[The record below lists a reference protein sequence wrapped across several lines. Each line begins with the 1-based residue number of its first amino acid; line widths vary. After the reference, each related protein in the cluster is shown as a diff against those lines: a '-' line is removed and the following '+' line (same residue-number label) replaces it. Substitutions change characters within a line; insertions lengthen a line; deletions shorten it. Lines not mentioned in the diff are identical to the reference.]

1 MKGITMFNDIA
12 NPFGAAAYDPAAAQT
27 PVATLYYK
35 GRRLET
41 SRARLARAPKPLS
54 HTVKN
59 FLLNYN
65 G

>member
-1 MKGITMFNDIA
+1 MFNDIA
-12 NPFGAAAYDPAAAQT
+12 NPFGVDAYSPAAAQT
-27 PVATLYYK
+27 PVTSVYYK
-35 GRRLET
+35 RMKLVAD
-41 SRARLARAPKPLS
+41 SAKLARAPKPLS

>member
-1 MKGITMFNDIA
+1 MKGTTMFNDIA
-12 NPFGAAAYDPAAAQT
+12 NPFGTDAYSPAAAQT

-35 GRRLET
+35 GQRLGT
-41 SRARLARAPKPLS
+41 SRAKLVRTPKAPSQIL
-54 HTVKN
+54 KN